1 MMNATTKRVL
11 ALVWLAACSAVPS
24 LGQQNQ
30 SIAAPTAKAQPAPE
44 KPQDWATLGRYRADN
59 AALPPPANHEH
70 RVVFMGD
77 SITDFWG
84 RGPRNGTFFP
94 EKPYINRGI
103 SGQTTPQ
110 MLIRFQRDVVHLE
123 PSAVLILAGT
133 NDIAGNTGPSTP
145 QMIEDNLK
153 SMAQIAKAN
162 GISVILA
169 SITPAFAYPWKAG
182 IQPTDT
188 IREVNAWMRNYCTK
202 EGCIYLDYYSSMSD
216 PTGAMLP
223 GLSFDGVHPTPSGYN
238 VMAPLAERAI
248 AQALGTVMSSGPE

>member
-1 MMNATTKRVL
+1 MMNATTKSVV
-11 ALVWLAACSAVPS
+11 ALVWLAACSAIPS
-24 LGQQNQ
+24 HGQQNQ
-30 SIAAPTAKAQPAPE
+30 STAVPTAKAQPSPE
-44 KPQDWATLGRYRADN
+44 KPKDWPSLGRYSADN

-70 RVVFMGD
+70 RVVFLGD

-84 RGPRNGTFFP
+84 RGPHGTFFP

-110 MLIRFQRDVVHLE
+110 MLIRFQQDVVHLE
-123 PSAVLILAGT
+123 PSAVVILAGT
-133 NDIAGNTGPSTP
+133 NDITGNTGPSTP
-145 QMIEDNLK
+145 EMIEDNLE

-169 SITPAFAYPWKAG
+169 SITPAFAYPWKPA
-182 IQPTDT
+182 IQPTNT
-188 IREVNAWMRNYCTK
+188 IREVNEWMRNYCTK
-202 EGCIYLDYYSSMSD
+202 EGCTYLDYYSSMAD

-223 GLSFDGVHPTPSGYN
+223 GLSVDGVHPTVSGYN

-248 AQALGTVMSSGPE
+248 SQALGTVRPSESQ